1 MVFFMATILGD
12 VQYTQNGTVTNP
24 WGNSMIF
31 LLQPDTLSA
40 AHETQQGNKSRMKK
54 SESRKW
60 SEDREK
66 RISMDRQDTPGPLPE
81 GDPPDS
87 QFEQKNEH

>member
-1 MVFFMATILGD
+1 
-12 VQYTQNGTVTNP
+12 
-24 WGNSMIF
+24 MIF
-31 LLQPDTLSA
+31 VLQPDTLSA
-40 AHETQQGNKSRMKK
+40 AHETQQGNKSRIKK
-54 SESRKW
+54 ANEGNDQRT
-60 SEDREK
+60 EK

>member
-1 MVFFMATILGD
+1 
-12 VQYTQNGTVTNP
+12 
-24 WGNSMIF
+24 MIF

-54 SESRKW
+54 AKAGNDLRT
-60 SEDREK
+60 EK